1 MYINIKII
9 RGVTTIF
16 LTIKFKM
23 ASPEPQKFE
32 DQRIPILIES

>member
-9 RGVTTIF
+9 TGASTIF

-32 DQRIPILIES
+32 DQRIPVLES